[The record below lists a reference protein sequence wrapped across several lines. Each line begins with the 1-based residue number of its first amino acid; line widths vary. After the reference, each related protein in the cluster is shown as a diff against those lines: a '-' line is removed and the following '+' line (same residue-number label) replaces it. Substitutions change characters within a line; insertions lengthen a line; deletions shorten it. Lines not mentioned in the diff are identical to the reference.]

1 MSNIDIYTDGAC
13 KGDPGPGGFGYIIRH
28 KGHEIEGK
36 GFSPDTTNNRM
47 ELMGLLVALKEPI
60 ILNADNSP
68 KIEVFSDSQ
77 YLVKG
82 MKEWLPNW
90 LRRNWK
96 TAQGQPVEN
105 RDLWEVLY
113 KASKSHKL
121 TFTWVKGHSGHLYN
135 ERADYLA
142 NLAITERII

>member
-1 MSNIDIYTDGAC
+1 MISIVKMVSTFVNFAI
-13 KGDPGPGGFGYIIRH
+13 GGIL
-28 KGHEIEGK
+28 KIEK
-36 GFSPDTTNNRM
+36 
-47 ELMGLLVALKEPI
+47 AKEPI
-60 ILNADNSP
+60 ILNATNSP

-96 TAQGQPVEN
+96 TAQGKPIEN

-113 KASKSHKL
+113 KVSKSHKL
-121 TFTWVKGHSGHLYN
+121 NFTWIKGHSGHLYN

-142 NLAITERII
+142 NFAIMEGIT

>member
-13 KGDPGPGGFGYIIRH
+13 KGNPGPGGFGYIIRQR
-28 KGHEIEGK
+28 GFEIEGK

-47 ELMGLLVALKEPI
+47 EIMGLLVALKEPI
-60 ILNADNSP
+60 ILNATNSP

-96 TAQGQPVEN
+96 TAQGKPVEN

-121 TFTWVKGHSGHLYN
+121 NFTWIKCHSGHLYN

-142 NLAITERII
+142 NFAIMEGIT